1 MAILKLTPTD
11 TKSVMTGFSIIDR
24 GRQIIITGIE
34 GAGRRSFASI
44 YFPTAELIEKPVRL
58 SKKVKEV
65 VVIAILD
72 SRHLQNQAEA
82 DALRQI
88 AVAVKRWKSA
98 KVRILLVLGQTD
110 LVCNRRQNRYW
121 VAEVMREYKPYL
133 SKLRIK
139 VRTIVAHSNLAI
151 QRLREIENGEVDVDD
166 VDDLDYLLSKAGRR
180 LPKVVSSDS
189 VKTYISS
196 HRKALQML
204 TGEYYVNKFLKLSVK
219 DVTQKEK

>member
-1 MAILKLTPTD
+1 
-11 TKSVMTGFSIIDR
+11 MTGFSIIDR

-65 VVIAILD
+65 IVIAILD

-82 DALRQI
+82 DALRQV

-110 LVCNRRQNRYW
+110 LVCNRRQNRNW
-121 VAEVMREYKPYL
+121 VEEVMREYKPYL

-189 VKTYISS
+189 VKTYICS

-204 TGEYYVNKFLKLSVK
+204 TGEYYVNKFLKLPAK
-219 DVTQKEK
+219 DVTPKEK